1 MPTNSTETPINQQ
14 LLDESNQLSSFEL
27 CYHSQ
32 ELVQV
37 LISRAT
43 DFTSHL
49 RNVVA
54 ALLSADQNTYTQRRD
69 KVEEYLKSVELNI
82 QRLRAFFHV
91 LNQRKIALDNNQ
103 DNTFESK
110 TEASSNQ
117 SLDHL
122 KKERDSLIEQVRN
135 KNRYLKLAIDKTS
148 DIIWQINAIQT
159 LKQ

>member
-1 MPTNSTETPINQQ
+1 M
-14 LLDESNQLSSFEL
+14 
-27 CYHSQ
+27 
-32 ELVQV
+32 

-49 RNVVA
+49 RNVVL
-54 ALLSADQNTYTQRRD
+54 ALLSADQNTYAQRRD
-69 KVEEYLKSVELNI
+69 KIEEYLKSVEVNV
-82 QRLRAFFHV
+82 QRLRALFHV
-91 LNQRKIALDNNQ
+91 LNQRKIALDNNNNNQ
-103 DNTFESK
+103 DSTFENSK
-110 TEASSNQ
+110 QVSSNQ
-117 SLDHL
+117 SLDQL